1 LHIKVANQRDF
12 QYQGMRRDT
21 RTLPGI
27 LLGLLLVTGLVACS
41 DSSDT
46 PVAAL
51 AAPAPAPDQPG
62 PYAVGRSSFTAL
74 DAARGNRSLAV
85 EVWYPVDE
93 ADRLDGPLTS
103 YELAPGIGLPSALA
117 MDDLPVSGR
126 PDQVLLVYSHGY
138 GGINTASVAL
148 TETLASHGFIVVS
161 PEHTGNSQNSG
172 DDSFDEAAA
181 RRVPD
186 VSFLIDTM
194 FARSRDP
201 DDMFY
206 QRVSADRVGV
216 VGHSFGGM
224 TAVGMA
230 SGWAGAEPDPRVR
243 AIVPMSAVIRA
254 ELQSD
259 ERSGPNAGFTPEQ
272 LARITIP
279 VMLVGGTEDFD
290 VFLENNRIAFAEM
303 TNSPAV
309 YQLDIIGANH
319 THFANVCDIGNLLLS
334 LGLTQDLWPAVGAE
348 DLLEPYAMTCTPDAF
363 PIDEAFRLQNLYA
376 VSFFRR
382 HLLDD
387 DRYDAFLTP
396 GFADSEPAVNFSAK

>member
-1 LHIKVANQRDF
+1 MKVFASL
-12 QYQGMRRDT
+12 
-21 RTLPGI
+21 LPAVCA
-27 LLGLLLVTGLVACS
+27 GLLFVTGLSACS
-41 DSSDT
+41 DSSDSA
-46 PVAAL
+46 VAAPVSTPA
-51 AAPAPAPDQPG
+51 AAPDAPG
-62 PYAVGRSSFTAL
+62 PFAVGRSTFTAI
-74 DAARGNRSLAV
+74 DPMRDSRSLAV
-85 EVWYPVDE
+85 EAWYPVDKEDRPEDAE
-93 ADRLDGPLTS
+93 ATS

-117 MDDLPVSGR
+117 ADDLPVSDATGH
-126 PDQVLLVYSHGY
+126 PLLVYSHGY

-161 PEHTGNSQNSG
+161 PEHTGNSQNSQ
-172 DDSFDEAAA
+172 DDSFDEAAS

-194 FARSRDP
+194 FERGRDP
-201 DDMFY
+201 GDPFY
-206 QRVSADRVGV
+206 QRIDEARVGA

-224 TAVGMA
+224 TALGMA
-230 SGWAGAEPDPRVR
+230 AGWAGAEADPRVK

-259 ERSGPNAGFTPEQ
+259 ERSGPNAGFTQEQ
-272 LARITIP
+272 LERITVP

-290 VFLENNRIAFAEM
+290 VFLENNSIAFSEM
-303 TNSPAV
+303 SNAPDV

-319 THFANVCDIGNLLLS
+319 THFANVCDIGNLLIG
-334 LGLTQDLWPAVGAE
+334 LGIMQDTWPAIGAE

-363 PIDEAFRLQNLYA
+363 PIEEAFRLQNLFT

-387 DRYDAFLTP
+387 TRYDAYLTP
-396 GFADSEPAVNFSAK
+396 EAAADEPAAILKVK